1 MVTKKNGKLRITGNY
16 KPTLNPRIIID
27 EHPIPKAEHIFNQM
41 KGAQIF
47 CHLDITDAYS
57 HLTVDEE
64 FGHTLTL
71 NTPTHGLIRPTR
83 AVYGAA
89 NIPAVWQ
96 RRMESVLQGLSKVCN
111 FFDDVLVFANNF
123 SDLLLALEET
133 LERMRSH
140 GLKLNRSKCVFATPS
155 VEFLGHRIDAQ
166 GIHKSDKHIE
176 AIRDA
181 PKPTTKEELQLFL
194 GKATYYN
201 TFIPNLSARVRPL
214 RDMLRQEHFKWTT
227 DAEKA
232 FQDIKKVLISPQ
244 VLMPYDPSLPLLLA
258 TDASKT

>member
-96 RRMESVLQGLSKVCN
+96 RRMESVLQ
-111 FFDDVLVFANNF
+111 
-123 SDLLLALEET
+123 ALEET